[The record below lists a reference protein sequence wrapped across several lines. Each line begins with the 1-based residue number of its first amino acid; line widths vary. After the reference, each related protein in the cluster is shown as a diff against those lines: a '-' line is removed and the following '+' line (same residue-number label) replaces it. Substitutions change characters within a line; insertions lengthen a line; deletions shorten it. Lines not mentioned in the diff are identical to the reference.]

1 LALWSYE
8 DWAAN
13 VTDMWVIRL
22 AAPDQQGGA
31 ARARRPQFAR
41 NRRAGRSITAFDL
54 REDSAPSRMEILGH
68 VIPLRDG
75 SLDERGHYHAGP
87 TTLRESFRIIRE
99 RRNED
104 GSYRYGRVLI
114 HFFGARAD
122 ERETAKAIRDAVP
135 VFKANGVYPLFL
147 LFEAELCAELYG
159 MLQRAVEAANGQL
172 GPGVNNAKNRLIE
185 GRMSGVPD
193 RLRREL
199 ESSAKRALTRSTSE
213 QRRKG
218 TSLAEVLEDLF
229 ASLSQRHQSGTL
241 SFHLSAHGFGARF
254 AADFLDHAVG
264 LSGIPVID
272 SLTLTAPLLT
282 IDEFQERVAPHVVHR
297 LDGRANPRAR
307 RDHLEINRIRLAVL
321 DEECQREDRAD
332 PGYGGSLP
340 ELWASAGALAMR
352 WLGQTPP
359 DTDESAET
367 REPRLRLLALPQYAR
382 LLSQPDIDLRVE

>member
-1 LALWSYE
+1 
-8 DWAAN
+8 
-13 VTDMWVIRL
+13 
-22 AAPDQQGGA
+22 
-31 ARARRPQFAR
+31 
-41 NRRAGRSITAFDL
+41 
-54 REDSAPSRMEILGH
+54 
-68 VIPLRDG
+68 
-75 SLDERGHYHAGP
+75 
-87 TTLRESFRIIRE
+87 
-99 RRNED
+99 
-104 GSYRYGRVLI
+104 
-114 HFFGARAD
+114 
-122 ERETAKAIRDAVP
+122 
-135 VFKANGVYPLFL
+135 
-147 LFEAELCAELYG
+147 
-159 MLQRAVEAANGQL
+159 
-172 GPGVNNAKNRLIE
+172 
-185 GRMSGVPD
+185 
-193 RLRREL
+193 
-199 ESSAKRALTRSTSE
+199 
-213 QRRKG
+213 
-218 TSLAEVLEDLF
+218 VLEDLF

-282 IDEFQERVAPHVVHR
+282 IDEFQERVVPHVVHR

-340 ELWASAGALAMR
+340 ELWASAGALAMH

-382 LLSQPDIDLRVE
+382 LLSQRDIDLRVEYLSREDRDLPEPRHWNLDTRACMLDRLLRDILGNPGSPLFIEAYGWP